1 MKIIEKSKKQI
12 KKENKRKFDAAYKN
26 YKNAQKKYGKYFH
39 IICENSKEQGEY

>member
-12 KKENKRKFDAAYKN
+12 KKENKRKFDAYKN

-39 IICENSKEQGEY
+39 IIFENRKEQGEY